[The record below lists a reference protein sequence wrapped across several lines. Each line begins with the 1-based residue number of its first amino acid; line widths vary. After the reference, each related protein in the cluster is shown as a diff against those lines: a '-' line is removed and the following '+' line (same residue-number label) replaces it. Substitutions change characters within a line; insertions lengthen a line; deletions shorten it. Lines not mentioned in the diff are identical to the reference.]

1 MYLKWYVIGNPLDSL
16 NLTNKR
22 QLTSVRDG
30 TDACNKTVAITRV
43 CCYWIL
49 LKSYQVMRKW
59 MYDNIVKILTIL
71 VIVIM
76 ICILTSYFNLMLKL
90 MMLFLFTLLQE
101 RGLRRQCKVYYTPIL
116 TIINV
121 ILMFVSLLSWLPL

>member
-1 MYLKWYVIGNPLDSL
+1 
-16 NLTNKR
+16 
-22 QLTSVRDG
+22 
-30 TDACNKTVAITRV
+30 
-43 CCYWIL
+43 
-49 LKSYQVMRKW
+49 

-101 RGLRRQCKVYYTPIL
+101 RGLRRQCKVYWTPIL

-121 ILMFVSLLSWLPL
+121 ILMFVSLLSWFTLTETFIFIIYSGIFTFAILSKWRY